1 MFQGFFNRQ
10 PFNRFLIYP
19 ARMLKIITA
28 EGSIYCMK
36 IAEGVIYSIKTAAGK
51 IYRIFNKEGG

>member
-10 PFNRFLIYP
+10 PFNRFHICP
-19 ARMLKIITA
+19 AWMLKIITA

-36 IAEGVIYSIKTAAGK
+36 IAEGVIYSIKTIAGK

>member
-10 PFNRFLIYP
+10 PFNRFHICP
-19 ARMLKIITA
+19 AWMLKIITA

-36 IAEGVIYSIKTAAGK
+36 IAEGVVYSIKTAAGK